1 VSERVNE
8 IKKVAT
14 YGFSIAEMNSLWLSV
29 YLFDDKDNAAAAAA
43 YDDDDDVVVVVVVVV
58 VIIIIIIIIIIY
70 ITLKQNRIAAF
81 EWVTSNLT

>member
-43 YDDDDDVVVVVVVVV
+43 YDDDDDDDDDVVVVVVVVV
-58 VIIIIIIIIIIY
+58 VIIIIIIIIIY

-81 EWVTSNLT
+81 E